1 MQGFIP
7 GRLDRVEQHLA
18 RAYVEPGKIAGCQVL
33 VARGGEIALQRELG
47 LADRERNRPMAP
59 DTIFRIYSMTKPVT
73 AVALMMLF
81 EEGRFQLN
89 DPVARYLPG
98 WRESRVWTSGT
109 GDDMQTAPAK
119 RLITV
124 RDLLS
129 HTSGLTYGNTLK
141 DVGIGEST
149 HPVDQAYRAAGVQL
163 GGRQE
168 LADFAAKVARVPL
181 LYQPGEGWMYS
192 VASDVCGALVESMS
206 GQRFDQFL
214 DERIF
219 GPLGM
224 RDTGFSVPKSKL
236 SRFAA
241 CYRRSSDKRL
251 VLSDDPETSSY
262 ATSPQFLSGG
272 GGLVSTI
279 ADYFRFCEM
288 LRQGGVLEGVRL
300 LAPRTL
306 RLMSSNH
313 LPGGRD
319 IAQTIR
325 GPVIEPGNEGIG
337 YGLGFATTVDAVAA
351 GSLGQGDIYWAGV
364 ASTTFWVDPHADVVV
379 IFMTQLT
386 PARLFNFRGQLRSLV
401 YSSLPD

>member
-7 GRLDRVEQHLA
+7 GRLDRIEQHL
-18 RAYVEPGKIAGCQVL
+18 RRSYIEPGKIAGCQVL
-33 VARGGEIALQRELG
+33 VSRGGEIALQRELG
-47 LADRERNRPMAP
+47 LADRERNKPLTA

-81 EEGRFQLN
+81 EEGHFQLN

-98 WRESRVWTSGT
+98 FRESRVWVADG
-109 GDDMQTAPAK
+109 GDDMQTVPAK
-119 RLITV
+119 RPITV

-141 DVGIGEST
+141 GVGIGESA
-149 HPVDQAYRAAGVQL
+149 HPVDRAYAKEGVEL
-163 GGRQE
+163 GGRQTLSE
-168 LADFAAKVARVPL
+168 FAAKVARVPL

-192 VASDVCGALVESMS
+192 VASDLCGALVESIS

-214 DERIF
+214 AERIF

-224 RDTGFSVPKSKL
+224 RDTGFSVPAAKL

-251 VLSDDPETSSY
+251 VLSDDPQTSSY
-262 ATSPQFLSGG
+262 GTPPQFLSGG

-279 ADYFRFCEM
+279 SDYYRFCEM
-288 LRQGGVLEGVRL
+288 LRRGGALDGVRL

-313 LPGGRD
+313 LPGRCD
-319 IAQTIR
+319 IAQATR
-325 GPVIEPGNEGIG
+325 GLLAEPGNEGVG
-337 YGLGFATTVDAVAA
+337 YGLGFATTIDAVAA

-364 ASTTFWVDPHADVVV
+364 ASTTFWVDPNADLVV

-386 PARLFNFRGQLRSLV
+386 PARLYNFRGQLRSLV
-401 YSSLPD
+401 YSALQD